1 MADELIRYNRIKSF
15 IFKPQA
21 YLSFGQL
28 KYNLRDNEIIVLQD
42 MLTHDFFDNLIPS
55 DINIY
60 AKYNTYDNA
69 EPIISQRYSS
79 NILLDEAINPHR
91 VRDCLASAPA
101 PIVSKYWKNCFP
113 KGYKELTYKG
123 SHFCLL
129 YLIIDLVKKFKDETI
144 TIESIKS
151 DLIDEYKRLTT
162 IPDEENEDEFVI
174 NNDRNTKIM
183 DLIKDEGQY
192 DANQILKNTI
202 TIEHMILQD
211 GFNPV
216 SFDLWILMNKYQI
229 PSILISDTEIPETNR
244 KRNEFVCYKGNDDIY
259 AFIIIPAMY
268 PRKGKILPKYSVI
281 VNQNDDEQIRISELV
296 MTDNQCLVNIRAAIE
311 RPEYSYSIE
320 EFFDQN
326 IFKKPAVKKHVNK
339 AVKKGPEKSGDAEE
353 EEEEESEQS
362 EPVVKANL
370 QIEEGRRAIDE
381 LFRQESEQQIAA
393 PSAATIVEINKGTKK
408 TKEPKE
414 PKGKKSKT
422 GGSKKV
428 RRQSNKYS
436 KRMR

>member
-1 MADELIRYNRIKSF
+1 
-15 IFKPQA
+15 
-21 YLSFGQL
+21 
-28 KYNLRDNEIIVLQD
+28 
-42 MLTHDFFDNLIPS
+42 
-55 DINIY
+55 
-60 AKYNTYDNA
+60 
-69 EPIISQRYSS
+69 
-79 NILLDEAINPHR
+79 
-91 VRDCLASAPA
+91 
-101 PIVSKYWKNCFP
+101 
-113 KGYKELTYKG
+113 
-123 SHFCLL
+123 
-129 YLIIDLVKKFKDETI
+129 
-144 TIESIKS
+144 
-151 DLIDEYKRLTT
+151 
-162 IPDEENEDEFVI
+162 
-174 NNDRNTKIM
+174 
-183 DLIKDEGQY
+183 
-192 DANQILKNTI
+192 
-202 TIEHMILQD
+202 
-211 GFNPV
+211 
-216 SFDLWILMNKYQI
+216 
-229 PSILISDTEIPETNR
+229 
-244 KRNEFVCYKGNDDIY
+244 
-259 AFIIIPAMY
+259 
-268 PRKGKILPKYSVI
+268 
-281 VNQNDDEQIRISELV
+281 